1 VDESAGLV
9 AVVVLACFFW
19 LAAATAVVAWTTYQQ
34 KAPGLGRWLG
44 ALALSAAGF
53 GLTYW
58 TSGRSSRATRSS
70 DY

>member
-1 VDESAGLV
+1 MDESAGLV

-44 ALALSAAGF
+44 ALGLSAAGF

-58 TSGRSSRATRSS
+58 YLGSILAS
-70 DY
+70 D